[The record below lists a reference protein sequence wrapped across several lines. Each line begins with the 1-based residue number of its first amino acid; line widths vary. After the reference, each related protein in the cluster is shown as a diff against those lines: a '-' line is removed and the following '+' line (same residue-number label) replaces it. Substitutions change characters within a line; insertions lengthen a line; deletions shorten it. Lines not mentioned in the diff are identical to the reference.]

1 MCDGPRLTEDFCH
14 SCRPAGGR
22 TVGAVGSKAEVR
34 CGNGAGSQEYW
45 TVEEFDMTQ
54 TPEKSEPRW
63 AEVSDDVLESLEAGR
78 KQAIEAVRR
87 FVDQISPVLPE
98 QSRRKT
104 VIDAA
109 LNLAEE
115 LGTARIEF
123 IRSVVHSASEAVSK

>member
-1 MCDGPRLTEDFCH
+1 
-14 SCRPAGGR
+14 
-22 TVGAVGSKAEVR
+22 
-34 CGNGAGSQEYW
+34 
-45 TVEEFDMTQ
+45 MTQ

-123 IRSVVHSASEAVSK
+123 IRFADGTALTQRGGTRRGGTTTSP

>member
-1 MCDGPRLTEDFCH
+1 
-14 SCRPAGGR
+14 
-22 TVGAVGSKAEVR
+22 
-34 CGNGAGSQEYW
+34 
-45 TVEEFDMTQ
+45 MTQ

-78 KQAIEAVRR
+78 KQAIDAVRR

-123 IRSVVHSASEAVSK
+123 IRSVVHSAGEAMNK